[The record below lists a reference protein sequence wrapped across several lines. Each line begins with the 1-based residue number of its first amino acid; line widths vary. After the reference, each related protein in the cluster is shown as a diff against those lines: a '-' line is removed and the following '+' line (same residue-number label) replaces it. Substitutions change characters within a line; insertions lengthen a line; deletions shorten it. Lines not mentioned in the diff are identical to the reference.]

1 MGMPDQMCAPRG
13 TTRTGP
19 PPTPAVFSPP
29 ENFTGPSVTLFP
41 SSFTAPPPSPPCLN
55 PSTPPLRQRG
65 PERGG
70 YSPRPD
76 LYELYRPARLGT
88 PTRPVQRRQGT
99 PWKGICTSCTEGVN
113 SVPGADMYR
122 TGGAGNVKAR

>member
-1 MGMPDQMCAPRG
+1 MTIWAASAPSATCATRSPDSSLHAPR
-13 TTRTGP
+13 
-19 PPTPAVFSPP
+19 SPP
-29 ENFTGPSVTLFP
+29 SL
-41 SSFTAPPPSPPCLN
+41 APPPSPPCLN
-55 PSTPPLRQRG
+55 PSTPPLRQRS

-99 PWKGICTSCTEGVN
+99 PWKGICTSCTDPVD
-113 SVPGADMYR
+113 PMPRPDMYELYR
-122 TGGAGNVKAR
+122 GRGV